1 MNWTERS
8 HALFLVN
15 RISHKLIDANTGLT
29 LWLESDVLHNFFPGL
44 REKSVSDIVRMQ
56 VLGRVRGE
64 KGRTV
69 RGVGCCG
76 FAALCAGGPRTG
88 GP

>member
-1 MNWTERS
+1 MNWKERS
-8 HALFLVN
+8 HAIVLVN

-29 LWLESDVLHNFFPGL
+29 LWLESDVLHNVFPGL

-56 VLGRVRGE
+56 VLGGVRGE
-64 KGRTV
+64 KERNV

-76 FAALCAGGPRTG
+76 FAALCAGGARAGRP
-88 GP
+88 